1 MNGKQRAYVGVVFA
15 EIFWAASFLFTNE
28 ALKVFTP
35 VSVVVMRI
43 TAATLLLLVFCACR
57 RELEIPTWK
66 EIGLFVLAGVFQPFV
81 YFILE
86 AYGLKYTNSPST
98 ASLILALGPLLS
110 PFIAWLLIRERITIN
125 TVVGLVVCS
134 VGIVIIVTVGQEL
147 KINAIGVAL
156 LAMAAMTTI
165 FYTICLRKVHQRF
178 KPATIVFWVDVTSLV
193 FFLPAWTIMDRGKP
207 SVIGQA
213 IDAIRTG
220 GLMTTEEGRAICAI
234 VVLAVFCSVVSYI
247 CFCNAVR
254 YIGVAKA
261 NAFSNLIPALTPI
274 CVWVF
279 TGEMMEWNKYIG
291 ILVVIGGL
299 YLAQRGKKE
308 KSEAKNIT

>member
-1 MNGKQRAYVGVVFA
+1 MKGKQVAYIGVVFA
-15 EIFWAASFLFTNE
+15 EIFWAASFIFTNE

-43 TAATLLLLVFCACR
+43 TVATLLLLAFCTLR

-66 EIGLFVLAGVFQPFV
+66 ETWLFVLAGIFQPFI

-86 AYGLKYTNSPST
+86 AYGLQYTNSPNT

-110 PFIAWLLIRERITIN
+110 PFVAWLLIRERITVH
-125 TVVGLVVCS
+125 TVIGLFICAG
-134 VGIVIIVTVGQEL
+134 GIAIIVTVGQEL
-147 KINAIGVAL
+147 KLNVTGVVL

-165 FYTICLRKVHQRF
+165 FYTICLRKVHPRF

-193 FFLPAWTIMDRGKP
+193 FFLPAWAVMDRGKP
-207 SVIGQA
+207 FIMGQVIEA
-213 IDAIRTG
+213 VKTG
-220 GLMTTEEGRAICAI
+220 GIMMADEGRAIGAI
-234 VVLAVFCSVVSYI
+234 VILAVFCSVVSYI

-261 NAFSNLIPALTPI
+261 NAFSNLIPALTPV
-274 CVWVF
+274 CVWIF
-279 TGEMMEWNKYIG
+279 TGEMMEWNKYMG

-299 YLAQRGKKE
+299 FLSQNGKKDNE
-308 KSEAKNIT
+308 IKTT